1 MDAMHDQSISLEA
14 EHLMALKHGKRL
26 APFPEPPS
34 IDTSETLARKVQ
46 DGSSD
51 EEEIGFVPHNR
62 GNKLKRRANPV
73 TGGCRLQVPDLNKQL
88 HLHHTQEDNE
98 DEIRANFRRSVAVS
112 KAAGQSG
119 KREVIQVRR
128 SGGGDRAGYHGD
140 GIDGGAGGQQ
150 QEQELS
156 DDENPYANIRMN
168 EILSPLETSTEIL
181 QRPQHCKLFKS
192 PQLQIMAVHAMAMIE
207 REKKVNKMMSR
218 VALILQGDD
227 PLYPELGYGMGE
239 GCSTARM
246 GMPDQEDLIQKNDE
260 WKQHGEDRAQVQK
273 TLSLLMENIH
283 CSNQYI
289 ELLSESRDSVNHV
302 LKQKKRLWKKLKE
315 KREKELR
322 HRLLSK
328 NKKNNNSNSA
338 NNNSNVNAN
347 NSSSQHA
354 GGQGSSGHQQQQQH
368 R

>member
-1 MDAMHDQSISLEA
+1 MHDQSISLEA

-34 IDTSETLARKVQ
+34 MDTSETLARKVQ

-88 HLHHTQEDNE
+88 HLHQTQEDNE

-218 VALILQGDD
+218 
-227 PLYPELGYGMGE
+227 
-239 GCSTARM
+239 
-246 GMPDQEDLIQKNDE
+246 KNDE

-338 NNNSNVNAN
+338 NNNSNVTAN

>member
-1 MDAMHDQSISLEA
+1 
-14 EHLMALKHGKRL
+14 MALKHGKRL

-34 IDTSETLARKVQ
+34 PATPETLARKVQ

-73 TGGCRLQVPDLNKQL
+73 TGGCRLQVPDINKQIHL
-88 HLHHTQEDNE
+88 HLTQEDNE

-112 KAAGQSG
+112 KTTGQSG

-128 SGGGDRAGYHGD
+128 SGGGGGDRAVFHGD
-140 GIDGGAGGQQ
+140 EIDGAAGGQQ
-150 QEQELS
+150 QQQELS
-156 DDENPYANIRMN
+156 DDENPYANIRMS
-168 EILSPLETSTEIL
+168 EILSPLETSTEVL

-227 PLYPELGYGMGE
+227 PLYSELGYGMGE

-246 GMPDQEDLIQKNDE
+246 GMPDQEDLIQNNDE

-273 TLSLLMENIH
+273 SLSLLMENIH

-328 NKKNNNSNSA
+328 NKKNNSNNNA
-338 NNNSNVNAN
+338 NNNNSSNGNAN

>member
-1 MDAMHDQSISLEA
+1 MHDQSVSYEA
-14 EHLMALKHGKRL
+14 EHLMALKHGRGL

-34 IDTSETLARKVQ
+34 TDTDTSRKMQ

-62 GNKLKRRANPV
+62 GNKLKRRPNPV

-88 HLHHTQEDNE
+88 QQNNLDENE
-98 DEIRANFRRSVAVS
+98 EEIRANFRRSIAAS

-119 KREVIQVRR
+119 KREFIQIRR
-128 SGGGDRAGYHGD
+128 LGGDRD
-140 GIDGGAGGQQ
+140 RDRMSDEIEGGLMNGQQ
-150 QEQELS
+150 QDLS
-156 DDENPYANIRMN
+156 DDENPYANIKMS

-181 QRPQHCKLFKS
+181 QRPQHYKLFKS

-246 GMPDQEDLIQKNDE
+246 GMPDQDDFIQNNEE
-260 WKQHGEDRAQVQK
+260 WKKHGEDRTQVQK

-322 HRLLSK
+322 HRLLHKHKRSS
-328 NKKNNNSNSA
+328 NNN
-338 NNNSNVNAN
+338 NNNTNSVG
-347 NSSSQHA
+347 NSSGNINSSNPQHA
-354 GGQGSSGHQQQQQH
+354 GQVSSGHQQQQH

>member
-1 MDAMHDQSISLEA
+1 
-14 EHLMALKHGKRL
+14 MALKHGKRL

-34 IDTSETLARKVQ
+34 ATTSETLARKVQ
-46 DGSSD
+46 DVSSD

-62 GNKLKRRANPV
+62 GNKLKRRANPI
-73 TGGCRLQVPDLNKQL
+73 TGGCRLQVPDINKQL
-88 HLHHTQEDNE
+88 HLHSQEDNE
-98 DEIRANFRRSVAVS
+98 DEIRANFRRSVAAS

-128 SGGGDRAGYHGD
+128 FGGGGDRAGFHGD
-140 GIDGGAGGQQ
+140 EIDGAAGGQQ
-150 QEQELS
+150 QQELS

-246 GMPDQEDLIQKNDE
+246 GMPDREDLVQNNDE

-328 NKKNNNSNSA
+328 NKKNNSSNNN
-338 NNNSNVNAN
+338 NNNSSNIGNVN
-347 NSSSQHA
+347 NSGSQHA
-354 GGQGSSGHQQQQQH
+354 GGQGSSGHQQQQHH

>member
-1 MDAMHDQSISLEA
+1 MHDQSISLEA

-26 APFPEPPS
+26 APFPEPS
-34 IDTSETLARKVQ
+34 LVTAETLARKVQ

-73 TGGCRLQVPDLNKQL
+73 TGGCRLQVPDLNKQH
-88 HLHHTQEDNE
+88 HLHTQDDNE

-119 KREVIQVRR
+119 KREVIQ
-128 SGGGDRAGYHGD
+128 
-140 GIDGGAGGQQ
+140 
-150 QEQELS
+150 EQELS
-156 DDENPYANIRMN
+156 DDENPYANIRLN

-192 PQLQIMAVHAMAMIE
+192 PQLQIMAVHAMAMVE

-227 PLYPELGYGMGE
+227 PLYPQLGYGMGE

-338 NNNSNVNAN
+338 NNNNNNNNNSSTGNAN

>member
-1 MDAMHDQSISLEA
+1 
-14 EHLMALKHGKRL
+14 MALKHGKRL

-34 IDTSETLARKVQ
+34 IGTQETLARKVQ
-46 DGSSD
+46 DCSSD

-73 TGGCRLQVPDLNKQL
+73 TGGCRLHVPDINQQ
-88 HLHHTQEDNE
+88 HHQHHNLDDNE
-98 DEIRANFRRSVAVS
+98 DEIRASFRRSVAAS
-112 KAAGQSG
+112 KAAGLSG

-128 SGGGDRAGYHGD
+128 SGGGGGGDRTGTHGGED
-140 GIDGGAGGQQ
+140 GEGAPRLQ
-150 QEQELS
+150 QELS

-246 GMPDQEDLIQKNDE
+246 GMPDQDDLIQGNED
-260 WKQHGEDRAQVQK
+260 WKQHGEDRMQVQK

-328 NKKNNNSNSA
+328 NKKNNN
-338 NNNSNVNAN
+338 NNSSINNN

-354 GGQGSSGHQQQQQH
+354 GQGSSGHHQQQQH
-368 R
+368 RDKHS

>member
-1 MDAMHDQSISLEA
+1 MHDQSISLEA

-26 APFPEPPS
+26 APFPEPLS
-34 IDTSETLARKVQ
+34 AGTSETLARKVQ

-62 GNKLKRRANPV
+62 GNKLKLRANPV
-73 TGGCRLQVPDLNKQL
+73 TGGCRLLVPDINK
-88 HLHHTQEDNE
+88 HMHHTLEDNE
-98 DEIRANFRRSVAVS
+98 DEIRANFRRSVAAS
-112 KAAGQSG
+112 KALGQSG

-128 SGGGDRAGYHGD
+128 LGGGGYRAGINGD
-140 GIDGGAGGQQ
+140 DIEGGAGGQYQ
-150 QEQELS
+150 QQQQELS

-246 GMPDQEDLIQKNDE
+246 GKPDQDDLVQNNEE

-322 HRLLSK
+322 HRLLNK
-328 NKKNNNSNSA
+328 NKKNNN
-338 NNNSNVNAN
+338 NNSNISNGNAGN
-347 NSSSQHA
+347 NNGSSSQHA
-354 GGQGSSGHQQQQQH
+354 GQGSSGHQQQQQH